1 MDQLVRPFR
10 ENASGSP
17 GARRIELLAD
27 ELVDQI
33 AAGEVVERPASV
45 VKELVENSLDAGAGL
60 IRVDVREGGAALIA
74 VTDDGL
80 GMSPDELPLALQ
92 RHATSKLRCAAD
104 LERIASFGFRG
115 EALPAIA
122 SVSRFRIRSRVRGAA
137 TGFEIECNAGRVL
150 HQRETGSPEGTRVEV
165 ADLFATVP
173 ARRKFLKR
181 PGTEW
186 GHIADWLS
194 RLALVRPEIHLEHR
208 RDERAVTVW
217 PACRDPR
224 DRIAAVLSDEDAAAL
239 IEIHHETPVCRVHAF
254 VSSPERTRANAQGL
268 YLFVNGRPVR
278 DRLLRH
284 ALLESYRDLLPR
296 GRFPI
301 AVLYLEVAP
310 ETVDVN
316 VHPAKWEVRFSDPQA
331 LHRAIRQAVRDA
343 MAGRSWL
350 GGHPSARGGPARTDP
365 DADTDLRLATGAGAG
380 RPRSAPAD
388 SGDAG
393 TRERVSD
400 DWIFAGSHRPP
411 DAADAARA
419 AGAAA
424 APTDALFPAPA
435 ASPDR
440 VAESPATPDEI
451 RPGRGGTTA
460 PPVASFGSLR
470 LLGQL
475 RASYLLA
482 EAEEGLLVVDQH
494 AAHERVLY
502 ERLRSYWL
510 ASGVAR
516 QGLLTPLTV
525 SLPPRAV
532 AALEEEAEVVARLG
546 FEIETFGEGAVLVR
560 AIPAEMAGQNAA
572 ELVGELAA
580 ALEEVERGG
589 RSDEGATRWLPVLDR
604 LFATLACHSA
614 RRFGDRLPEAEQRA
628 ILEGLDAIP
637 WAPTCPHGRPVAILL
652 HAEDLERRFRR
663 S

>member
-1 MDQLVRPFR
+1 
-10 ENASGSP
+10 
-17 GARRIELLAD
+17 
-27 ELVDQI
+27 VDQI

-80 GMSPDELPLALQ
+80 GMSPDELPWALQ

-122 SVSRFRIRSRVRGAA
+122 SVSRCRIRSRVRGASS
-137 TGFEIECNAGRVL
+137 GFEIACHAGRVL
-150 HQRETGSPEGTRVEV
+150 HQRETGGPEGTRVEV

-208 RDERAVTVW
+208 RDERSITVW

-239 IEIHHETPVCRVHAF
+239 IEIRHETPACRIHAF

-343 MAGRSWL
+343 MASRSWL
-350 GGHPSARGGPARTDP
+350 GGRPPAIVNAARPQADP
-365 DADTDLRLATGAGAG
+365 ELRLATGVGAS
-380 RPRSAPAD
+380 RLP
-388 SGDAG
+388 
-393 TRERVSD
+393 RERGPHAAHAGSQQRIGD
-400 DWIFAGSHRPP
+400 DWIFAGSRQAPNT
-411 DAADAARA
+411 AD
-419 AGAAA
+419 
-424 APTDALFPAPA
+424 
-435 ASPDR
+435 
-440 VAESPATPDEI
+440 
-451 RPGRGGTTA
+451 GTTA
-460 PPVASFGSLR
+460 PNADADADHVAEGLGMLDERGSGRGLSSPSSAPLVASFGSLR

-482 EAEEGLLVVDQH
+482 EADEGLLVVDQH

-502 ERLRSYWL
+502 ERLRSSWL
-510 ASGVAR
+510 AAGVAR
-516 QGLLTPLTV
+516 QGLLTPVTV
-525 SLPPRAV
+525 SLSPRAV

-560 AIPAEMAGQNAA
+560 AIPAEMTGQDAA
-572 ELVGELAA
+572 VLVGELAA

-589 RSDEGATRWLPVLDR
+589 SSDEGATRWLPGLDR

-652 HAEDLERRFRR
+652 HAEHLERRFRR